1 MDLDPRPQHCSLV
14 SLHISSVS
22 GTPWALAIEQSS
34 SSSEEEE
41 GSMNAACGSS
51 PPSVTS
57 DDESSPLHPDSDL
70 NAKDKNANFAAAKD
84 AMRSSSARGN
94 RVSIVL
100 KKSLKEVWEVASP

>member
-1 MDLDPRPQHCSLV
+1 MDLDPRPQHC

-22 GTPWALAIEQSS
+22 GTPWALAIEQSSS

-70 NAKDKNANFAAAKD
+70 GAKDKNANFAAAKD